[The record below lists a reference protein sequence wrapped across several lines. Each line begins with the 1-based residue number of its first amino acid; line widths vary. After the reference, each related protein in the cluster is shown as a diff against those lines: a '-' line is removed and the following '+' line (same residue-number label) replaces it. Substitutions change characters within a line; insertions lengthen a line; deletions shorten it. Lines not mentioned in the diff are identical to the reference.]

1 MVGKIKNVRHK
12 LHQQAV
18 KLTWP
23 PGCASSKR
31 SDEPSAFQIHQPSH
45 SQMESGA
52 PEVTGKI
59 QAQNRMSS
67 PAGIFSG
74 TEIAPE
80 ALRQTLTFKDPPV
93 APIPAKI
100 GNSEVKKIKS
110 KKEKMK
116 ERRERWLNKISV
128 IKLTKERQA
137 AQARRQATPVVGDM
151 SVLAEALPELSELI
165 APAGTARTGLPTRR
179 KSTVPVKKCA
189 VTDFS
194 QMRPLQKRKL
204 LESEIN
210 RFGEAVKILS
220 SKRNPLNDISEHL
233 RKRLK
238 HLEEGST

>member
-1 MVGKIKNVRHK
+1 MVGKIKNVRQK
-12 LHQQAV
+12 LHQKAV
-18 KLTWP
+18 KLTWMD
-23 PGCASSKR
+23 CALSKS
-31 SDEPSAFQIHQPSH
+31 SDEPFSFQPSH
-45 SQMESGA
+45 SHEENGS
-52 PEVTGKI
+52 PKVTGNI
-59 QAQNRMSS
+59 QAPIQLSS
-67 PAGIFSG
+67 PGGIFAG
-74 TEIAPE
+74 TEIAPA

-100 GNSEVKKIKS
+100 DTSEAKKVKS

-151 SVLAEALPELSELI
+151 SVLADALPELSELI
-165 APAGTARTGLPTRR
+165 APAGTARIAATARR

-194 QMRPLQKRKL
+194 QMRPLQKRKF
-204 LESEIN
+204 LESEIS

-220 SKRNPLNDISEHL
+220 GKRNPLNDISEHL

-238 HLEEGST
+238 QLEEGSN

>member
-1 MVGKIKNVRHK
+1 MVGKIKNVRQK
-12 LHQQAV
+12 LHQKAV
-18 KLTWP
+18 KLTWL
-23 PGCASSKR
+23 PGSASSKG
-31 SDEPSAFQIHQPSH
+31 SDESVTFQLHQPSH
-45 SQMESGA
+45 SHVENGSSKVAGN
-52 PEVTGKI
+52 I
-59 QAQNRMSS
+59 QARNQMSS
-67 PAGIFSG
+67 LAGIFSG
-74 TEIAPE
+74 TEIAPD

-100 GNSEVKKIKS
+100 GTSEAKKVKS

-116 ERRERWLNKISV
+116 ERRERWLNKISN

-151 SVLAEALPELSELI
+151 SVLADALPELSELI
-165 APAGTARTGLPTRR
+165 APTHTARIGPTARR
-179 KSTVPVKKCA
+179 KSKVPIKKPA

-204 LESEIN
+204 LESEIS

-220 SKRNPLNDISEHL
+220 SKRNPLIDISEHL

-238 HLEEGST
+238 HLEDGSS

>member
-100 GNSEVKKIKS
+100 E
-110 KKEKMK
+110 
-116 ERRERWLNKISV
+116 ISV